1 MNTKKYRWAAGALI
15 AVMLTVIMPS
25 SFGSF
30 CVYADYGPGMADV
43 YKDSLPGIID
53 DSPNGDFG
61 PKVEVISLSEKYYE
75 EYECYSEGFSG
86 AAFIYSNV
94 SNDGMTDKSVYVDI
108 PANVSYKLEKDGV
121 EIPYESKT
129 YLSEHGSYRFQMEV
143 VKNPDDPVSEQTI
156 YRGVF
161 NFRIATKTNPKT
173 TGTGTSGS
181 WLSPT
186 NIITPPVTVPETEP
200 VPAETTAE
208 AKIVFEEDEEDEETE
223 LKIEEETENA
233 PEEPD
238 VPEEHSHELSYDTA
252 GGFYTKTFEDG
263 TFFSANVASGV
274 PVNYAV
280 EIDASGLPGGAESI
294 RVLKDDEETE
304 MPEDLIFREAGDYEL
319 QIPVESGSYY
329 YSFMIFDHPVKGP
342 LSIKFPEWTEMNSVT
357 VDGEESGYLTDG
369 NDRVYVDLTREG
381 TYVLKFTDD
390 NLQNYET
397 EITVDL
403 TAPVVKAQKSGKQI
417 VFSYDS
423 EDEIDHV
430 VIRDGN
436 SEYEQTIIREIREP
450 GSYSIDFYDEAGNC
464 SNLEVT
470 LKKSVNAASVIAIL
484 ILIGIIAGGVVFFWR
499 VRNKAVIK

>member
-1 MNTKKYRWAAGALI
+1 MNTKKYRWAAAALI
-15 AVMLTVIMPS
+15 AVMFTVLMPS
-25 SFGSF
+25 SFDGF

-61 PKVEVISLSEKYYE
+61 PKVEVISLSERYYE

-108 PANVSYKLEKDGV
+108 PANVSYRLEKDGV
-121 EIPYESKT
+121 EIPYVSKT

-143 VKNPDDPVSEQTI
+143 VKNPDDPVSEQTV

-173 TGTGTSGS
+173 TESNTSGS
-181 WLSPT
+181 WISSSGIL
-186 NIITPPVTVPETEP
+186 TPPVTMPETEP
-200 VPAETTAE
+200 VPEETTAE
-208 AKIVFEEDEEDEETE
+208 AKIVFEEDDG
-223 LKIEEETENA
+223 EEETEIKIEPETEPEQ
-233 PEEPD
+233 PEEP
-238 VPEEHSHELSYDTA
+238 VEHSHELSYDMA

-294 RVLKDDEETE
+294 RVLRDEEETE
-304 MPEDLIFREAGDYEL
+304 VPEDLIFRDAGDYEI
-319 QIPVESGSYY
+319 QIPVESGSYNY
-329 YSFMIFDHPVKGP
+329 NFMIFDHPVKGP
-342 LSIKFPEWTEMNSVT
+342 LNIRFPEGTVMNSVT
-357 VDGEESGYLTDG
+357 VDGEETGYLTDG
-369 NDRVYVDLTREG
+369 NDRVYVELTREG
-381 TYVLKFTDD
+381 TYVLEFTDD
-390 NLQNYET
+390 NLHSYET

-423 EDEIDHV
+423 EEEIDRV
-430 VIRDGN
+430 VISDGS
-436 SEYEQTIIREIREP
+436 SEYEQKIIREIREP
-450 GSYSIDFYDEAGNC
+450 GTYSIDFYDEAGNC

-470 LKKSVNAASVIAIL
+470 LKKSVNAASVIAVL
-484 ILIGIIAGGVVFFWR
+484 ILIGIIAGGAVFFWR
-499 VRNKAVIK
+499 VRNKSVIK